1 MFQSYIHR
9 CSLYNITMREN
20 DFIET
25 IKNIIGDKYIG
36 DDCAF
41 LKDLGI
47 VVSQDSLVED
57 VHFSLEY
64 TTPYKLGYKSAM
76 VNISDISAS
85 GGEGKYMTV
94 ALSLPKNTEN
104 DFVEEFYKGLKD
116 ACQGIE
122 IIGSDITGSDKIMI
136 SVTII
141 GTTNGRKISSRANA
155 KEGQVVVT
163 SGVHGSSAGG
173 LKLLQENKNL
183 SSNLVEYHLM
193 PKAQVEFS
201 EKIAKNIKEDYAMM
215 DSSDGLAD
223 ALYKIAKSSD
233 KTLVIDFKKILFD
246 KELKEIFPDDY
257 KNLMLYGGEDY
268 QIIATVPEDFAKTY
282 GLNIIGRVETKIEN
296 TPVKIINF
304 NNGELVIDNL
314 EKCFNHF

>member
-1 MFQSYIHR
+1 
-9 CSLYNITMREN
+9 MRED

-25 IKNIIGDKYIG
+25 IKTVIGDKYIG

-41 LKDLGI
+41 LNDLGI

-57 VHFSLEY
+57 VHFSLKY

-122 IIGSDITGSDKIMI
+122 IIGGDITGSDKIMI

-173 LKLLQENKNL
+173 LKLLQENRNL
-183 SSNLVEYHLM
+183 SSKLVEHHLM
-193 PKAQVEFS
+193 PIAQVGFS
-201 EKIAKNIKEDYAMM
+201 EKISKNIKEDYAMM

-223 ALYKIAKSSD
+223 ALFKIAKSSD
-233 KTLVIDFKKILFD
+233 KTLVIDFEKILFD
-246 KELKEIFPDDY
+246 KELKETFPNNY

-296 TPVKIINF
+296 TPVKIINY
-304 NNGELVIDNL
+304 NNDELIIDNL

>member
-1 MFQSYIHR
+1 
-9 CSLYNITMREN
+9 MRED

-25 IKNIIGDKYIG
+25 IKTVIGDKYIG

-41 LKDLGI
+41 LNDLGI

-57 VHFSLEY
+57 VHFSLKY

-122 IIGSDITGSDKIMI
+122 IIGGDITGSDKIMI

-173 LKLLQENKNL
+173 LKLLQENRNL
-183 SSNLVEYHLM
+183 SSKLVEHHLM
-193 PKAQVEFS
+193 PIAQVGFS
-201 EKIAKNIKEDYAMM
+201 EKISKNIKEDYAMM

-223 ALYKIAKSSD
+223 VLFKIAQASD
-233 KTLVIDFKKILFD
+233 KTLIIDFEKILFD
-246 KELKEIFPDDY
+246 KELKETFPNNY

-282 GLNIIGRVETKIEN
+282 GLNIIGRVEAKIEN

-304 NNGELVIDNL
+304 NNNELVINNL